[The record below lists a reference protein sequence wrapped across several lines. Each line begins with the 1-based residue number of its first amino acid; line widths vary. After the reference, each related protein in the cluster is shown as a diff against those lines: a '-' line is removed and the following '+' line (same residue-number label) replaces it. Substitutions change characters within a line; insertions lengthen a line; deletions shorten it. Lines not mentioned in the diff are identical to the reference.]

1 VSTEDENSV
10 GERSMTNR
18 VRRRLMGAIFLGMGA
33 NFAHGFSNYDQNGA
47 HLGAGALIGLLV
59 AVGAYYLTSANE
71 PQN

>member
-1 VSTEDENSV
+1 
-10 GERSMTNR
+10 MTKR

-33 NFAHGFSNYDQNGA
+33 NFAYGFSNYDQHGA
-47 HLGAGALIGLLV
+47 HLGPGALIGFLV